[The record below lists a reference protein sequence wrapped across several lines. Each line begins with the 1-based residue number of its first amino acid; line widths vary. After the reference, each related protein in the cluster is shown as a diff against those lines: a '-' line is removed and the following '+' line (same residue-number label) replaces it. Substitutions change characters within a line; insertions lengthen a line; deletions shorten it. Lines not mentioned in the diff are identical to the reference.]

1 MNRFLAVFGAVVRR
15 AASAFLV
22 AGFALPA
29 IAQTTITYADWQ
41 LAQEG
46 WGKSLRAAI
55 AEFERENP
63 TIKVKTEPV
72 PLAQRDVR
80 FSTAIRAGEGPDVFA
95 LDANPV
101 RQYIAEGWVRD
112 LSAFV
117 TGAGGRTFLADFY
130 PNSLV
135 PVTVDG
141 KTYGIPMNTVA
152 MGLVYNK
159 KLFDQAGIATPP
171 KTWEEFREASKK
183 LTRASTGTGPVDRW
197 AFTVVLA
204 PAGFDL
210 RVSSIFRAFGGDF
223 LTPDWKRSAL
233 DSPEIKAAFNYIL
246 DLILVD
252 KTIPPGVSQVD
263 ANGAR
268 RMLANQQIAMKIGT
282 TWSFPEVSAMNPQL
296 DGWNVLK
303 IAPLPVRAGSA
314 SPIHTTLYQKSLFI
328 NKNSKNPDAAWKLV
342 KFLTD
347 ASRMERWWD
356 DNAMLSSRR
365 SVNEGYAK
373 IKQSVPA
380 SVVASEIQYGA
391 FLPLIPQWPQILDAI
406 RQNLQAAV
414 AGTKSRDQALADAH
428 KEVNAILERK

>member
-1 MNRFLAVFGAVVRR
+1 MNRSFSVIEGLAKLA
-15 AASAFLV
+15 LV
-22 AGFALPA
+22 ALLAGGLALPA

-46 WGKSLRAAI
+46 WGKSLRTAI
-55 AEFERENP
+55 AEFEKDNP
-63 TIKVKTEPV
+63 DIKVKTEPV

-112 LSAFV
+112 LTPYV
-117 TGAGGRTFLADFY
+117 TAAGGRTFLADFY

-159 KLFDQAGIATPP
+159 KLFDEAGITTPP
-171 KTWEEFREASKK
+171 KTWEEFREVSKK
-183 LTRASTGTGPVDRW
+183 LTRSSTGTGPVDRW

-252 KTIPPGVSQVD
+252 KVIPPGVSQVD

-303 IAPLPVRAGSA
+303 IAPLPQRAGST

-342 KFLTD
+342 KYLTD
-347 ASRMERWWD
+347 VPRMERWWD

-380 SVVASEIQYGA
+380 TVVANEIQYGA
-391 FLPLIPQWPQILDAI
+391 FLPLIPQWPQILEAI
-406 RQNLQAAV
+406 RQNVQAGV
-414 AGTKSRDQALADAH
+414 AGTKTRDQALADAH

>member
-1 MNRFLAVFGAVVRR
+1 MSRSHSLIGALAKLAL
-15 AASAFLV
+15 AALLAGGVTVSA
-22 AGFALPA
+22 AAE
-29 IAQTTITYADWQ
+29 TTITYADWQ

-55 AEFERENP
+55 AEFEKQNP
-63 TIKVKTEPV
+63 DIKVRTEPV

-112 LSAFV
+112 LTPFV
-117 TGAGGRTFLADFY
+117 TAAGGQSFLGDFY

-141 KTYGIPMNTVA
+141 KIYGIPMNTVA

-159 KLFDQAGIATPP
+159 KLFDEVGIAVPP
-171 KTWEEFREASKK
+171 KNWDEFREMSKK
-183 LTRASTGTGPVDRW
+183 LTRSSTGSGPVDRW
-197 AFTVVLA
+197 AFTIVLA

-210 RVSSIFRAFGGDF
+210 RVSSIFRSFGGDF

-252 KTIPPGVSQVD
+252 KVVPPGVSQVD
-263 ANGAR
+263 ANAAR

-303 IAPLPVRAGSA
+303 IAPLPQRAGST

-342 KFLTD
+342 RYLTD
-347 ASRMERWWD
+347 APRMERWWD

-414 AGTKSRDQALADAH
+414 AGTKTRDQALADAH